1 MSRKALSSNGSF
13 DYQHGR
19 FVSGNELKRS
29 RKMEQ
34 IRDELAEIEQ
44 EIGAKRHNA
53 STKKKPSAFKVTP
66 GKVVL
71 QIG

>member
-1 MSRKALSSNGSF
+1 
-13 DYQHGR
+13 
-19 FVSGNELKRS
+19 
-29 RKMEQ
+29 MEQ
-34 IRDELAEIEQ
+34 IRHELAEIEQ